1 MPLPSR
7 SPTRQRTG
15 AGPRPA
21 PPAGARRPGAGG
33 AGRRGLRTEVGER
46 EAGPARLPEG
56 ARGGVVRRKDARAR
70 RRRGGGGDPGRTLT
84 HRLVLLL
91 ARAPRQSALGFHS
104 ARLFP
109 SLNVQPGRSELRRS
123 RRERRACGK
132 RSRGGGENGTVV
144 LAAAT
149 ATTDTAA
156 AGSSRPRKLRT
167 RPPRPPSAFHA
178 ARWRSDGGAGQS
190 AVSGRPGPAGLGKSE
205 EGRGLREVR
214 TAAGLPVTDGQAQP
228 MGNGEVTSSSREVRN
243 WRSRGQEVGGGR
255 RRAGGGAG
263 GVLKEAPAHWSSCQ
277 GRGTRLDLPKLP
289 MGQCHELFYCINPRG
304 PIAILLEG

>member
-1 MPLPSR
+1 MLGLG
-7 SPTRQRTG
+7 G
-15 AGPRPA
+15 AAVGEGT
-21 PPAGARRPGAGG
+21 PAGLSLTASFSCWP
-33 AGRRGLRTEVGER
+33 GLRGS
-46 EAGPARLPEG
+46 
-56 ARGGVVRRKDARAR
+56 
-70 RRRGGGGDPGRTLT
+70 
-84 HRLVLLL
+84 
-91 ARAPRQSALGFHS
+91 PRSAFTS

-190 AVSGRPGPAGLGKSE
+190 AVSGRPA
-205 EGRGLREVR
+205 
-214 TAAGLPVTDGQAQP
+214 
-228 MGNGEVTSSSREVRN
+228 
-243 WRSRGQEVGGGR
+243 
-255 RRAGGGAG
+255 RRA
-263 GVLKEAPAHWSSCQ
+263 
-277 GRGTRLDLPKLP
+277 
-289 MGQCHELFYCINPRG
+289 
-304 PIAILLEG
+304 

>member
-33 AGRRGLRTEVGER
+33 AGRRGVRTEVGER

-123 RRERRACGK
+123 RRERRACGSGAEGVGK
-132 RSRGGGENGTVV
+132 MGRLFSPPPRPPQTQPPPAPLGHGNCGPAHHARLRPSTPPAGGVTAALANQRSRGGR
-144 LAAAT
+144 A
-149 ATTDTAA
+149 
-156 AGSSRPRKLRT
+156 
-167 RPPRPPSAFHA
+167 
-178 ARWRSDGGAGQS
+178 
-190 AVSGRPGPAGLGKSE
+190 
-205 EGRGLREVR
+205 
-214 TAAGLPVTDGQAQP
+214 
-228 MGNGEVTSSSREVRN
+228 
-243 WRSRGQEVGGGR
+243 
-255 RRAGGGAG
+255 RRA
-263 GVLKEAPAHWSSCQ
+263 
-277 GRGTRLDLPKLP
+277 
-289 MGQCHELFYCINPRG
+289 
-304 PIAILLEG
+304 